1 MNKKYSL
8 VLLISIVVIVAVYSF
23 AGGGGKMDL
32 DIGEHELSVAYED
45 FSATVNY
52 EDVTAIELVE
62 VSDFGAP
69 VDGGSDKSC
78 RWGTWKNDTWGEYAQ
93 YSLTSTSKGVLLYL
107 RDGYFLLSYESGES
121 TELLSEML
129 RDMLTA
135 NGYEAEYI
143 R

>member
-32 DIGEHELSVAYED
+32 DIGEHSLNVVYED
-45 FSATVNY
+45 FYTTVKY
-52 EDVTAIELVE
+52 EDVIAIELVE
-62 VSDFGAP
+62 VSDFGSP

-78 RWGTWKNDTWGEYAQ
+78 RWGTWENEAWGEYSQ
-93 YSLTSTSKGVLLYL
+93 YTLTGTSRAVLLHMTE
-107 RDGYFLLSYESGES
+107 GYFLLSYESGET